1 METKEITEEMSNK
14 ALAMEMSMS
23 MKRIGLVVKE
33 AEISKMAREGTVRG
47 MQIVAIA
54 KAKEDLESI
63 QERMTSTVEVVLK
76 RIETMVIDEMKAP
89 EVKVDTLEEETR
101 EDTMEQEEE
110 VEAVMEEITLDLKE
124 RMM

>member
-14 ALAMEMSMS
+14 ALAMEMRIT

>member
-14 ALAMEMSMS
+14 ALAMEMRIT

-33 AEISKMAREGTVRG
+33 AEISKMAREGTMRG